1 MAEQCNH
8 AGSMI
13 WKREDGQLTCRG
25 CGSPLAIV
33 AAAADVPADV
43 EAVWRDFWAALVA
56 PAGVLDVAQVKRE
69 LFDYGTLLDNVPKVY
84 MAVTGE
90 RISKPNTDPS
100 AVIAAAEDHVQRCI
114 TEALEDEREAA
125 KTESSPSDGLRPEV
139 FAFARVMSAKIDDH
153 NHDRGEHGWR
163 SATTEQLL
171 SWFDRYVVELRNV
184 ACLEAGAEAIRG
196 KAANVANLAMM
207 IADVAGALAE
217 AKELAPVPTVVTGCQ
232 MKDTPETRELV
243 AAAGRILAAPRPP
256 KHACAGSGCPVC
268 EKWMD
273 DPRALSAPPPG
284 EERLRER
291 IEKIADECDAAA
303 AVSEVDILG
312 REVDGRRVAARL
324 RAALREDEKGVKP

>member
-1 MAEQCNH
+1 MSCHCNDRLDLGAERYLVRGETIHTSIGCFHASLFLGGDGERFILANARDATMAMCPDCSIPVVLGEFPQH
-8 AGSMI
+8 FRDHRLPATDAELAS
-13 WKREDGQLTCRG
+13 WKKGVEDANRLSQRER
-25 CGSPLAIV
+25 
-33 AAAADVPADV
+33 AAAD
-43 EAVWRDFWAALVA
+43 AARA
-56 PAGVLDVAQVKRE
+56 E
-69 LFDYGTLLDNVPKVY
+69 L
-84 MAVTGE
+84 
-90 RISKPNTDPS
+90 
-100 AVIAAAEDHVQRCI
+100 AA
-114 TEALEDEREAA
+114 
-125 KTESSPSDGLRPEV
+125 LRPEV
-139 FAFARVMSAKIDDH
+139 LAFARVMSAKIDGH

-163 SATTEQLL
+163 SATPAHLMGWLESYVTAL
-171 SWFDRYVVELRNV
+171 SYALDASTMDAVL
-184 ACLEAGAEAIRG
+184 G

-207 IADVAGALAE
+207 IADVAGALAA
-217 AKELAPVPTVVTGCQ
+217 AKEPAPVPTVVTGCQ

-324 RAALREDEKGVKP
+324 RAALREDENGAKP